1 MKKLKALLAAC
12 MAVTMLVGC
21 GGGSGSGDMTFVY
34 TIESPASSLDS
45 TVATDG
51 SSFDCMAQFQQG
63 LLSKD
68 LDGNLVKELAEDY
81 TVSDDG
87 LVYTFKIRKDAKWS
101 NDDDVTA
108 NDFVYAWQR
117 ILKNAGE
124 YAYMFGSSGANI
136 LNGQELSDG
145 TLTDVTQLGAKA
157 LDDKTLEVTLASPCG
172 YFLDLMNFPI
182 FYPQNEKF
190 INEVGEDKYATSA
203 DTLVSCGPFVV
214 TEYVPGNNKVIYD
227 KNDKYWNA
235 DEVELTGLEI
245 DMAVKSDS
253 ATMGFENGDYD
264 FVNIGYEMVDK
275 YKDNDAYYSYPV
287 GYQYYIATNFHNEA
301 IQNINIRKAISYAIN
316 REDIAK
322 NVLKDGSVAS
332 VALDPQGLSINDGKD
347 FTDGM
352 DYLHYDMTEA
362 QKYLDQGL
370 KELGKDS
377 IELELLYGND
387 EAPCDALAKYVLDAL
402 GKLNGLTITP
412 KTESKTSR
420 LEDMRQD
427 NFTLAVTRWG
437 PDFADPMTYLGLFE
451 ATANQSN
458 TNYSNDAFQAKL
470 AQINAETDVNT
481 RWNLMKEAEKILM
494 EDYACAPMIVKAGV
508 ALMNPDY
515 TGIGKYPTGPVCF
528 KYVTKA
534 K

>member
-12 MAVTMLVGC
+12 LAVTLLAGC
-21 GGGSGSGDMTFVY
+21 GGGGTSGDGMKFVY

-51 SSFDCMAQFQQG
+51 SSFACVAQFQEG
-63 LLSKD
+63 LYMKD
-68 LDGNLVKELAEDY
+68 TEGNLVPGLAEDY
-81 TVSDDG
+81 SVSDDG
-87 LVYTFKIRKDAKWS
+87 LVYTFKIRDDAKWS
-101 NDDDVTA
+101 NDEDVTA

-124 YAYMFGSSGANI
+124 YAYMFGASGANI

-157 LDDKTLEVTLASPCG
+157 LDDKTLEVTLASPTG
-172 YFLDLMNFPI
+172 YFVDLMNFPI
-182 FYPQNEKF
+182 FYPQNQKF
-190 INEVGEDKYATSA
+190 IEEVGEDKYATSA
-203 DTLVSCGPFVV
+203 DTILSCGPFVV
-214 TEYVPGNNKVIYD
+214 TEYVPGNNKVIYE
-227 KNDKYWNA
+227 KNEKYWDA
-235 DEVELTGLEI
+235 ETVQLTDLEI
-245 DMAVKSDS
+245 HMAVKSDS

-264 FVNIGYEMVDK
+264 FVNIGYEMVDN
-275 YKDNDAYYSYPV
+275 YKDNEALYSYPA
-287 GYQYYIATNFHNEA
+287 GYQYYIAMNFHNEA

-316 REDIAK
+316 REDIAA
-322 NVLKDGSVAS
+322 NVLKDGSLAS
-332 VALDPQGLSINDGKD
+332 VALDPQGLSFKDGKD

-362 QKYLDQGL
+362 QKYLDAGL
-370 KELGKDS
+370 KELGVS
-377 IELELLYGND
+377 SLELELLYGND
-387 EAPCDALAKYVLDAL
+387 EAPCESLANYALDAL
-402 GKLNGLTITP
+402 GKLNGITITP

-451 ATANQSN
+451 STANQSN
-458 TNYSNDAFQAKL
+458 TNYANAAYDAKL
-470 AQINAETDVNT
+470 KEISAETDADA
-481 RWNLMKEAEKILM
+481 RWELMKEAEKILM
-494 EDYACAPMIVKAGV
+494 DDYAMCPMIVKAGV

-515 TGIGKYPTGPVCF
+515 TGIGLYPTGPVCF
-528 KYVTKA
+528 KYITKA
-534 K
+534 